1 MPDRFLTPL
10 TARAHASSYLTAL
23 FVILVLCSPTQVAA
37 DLTVKPA
44 IKDLTMTGY
53 TRCYK
58 SVTLSAE
65 VSGKALRV
73 NYKTGDVIG
82 DKPFIEIDP
91 TFINLSIET
100 NGLQISQVDR
110 RIQSMESSVHFLNN
124 TLKRVKALRKT
135 QNVTEVQYDEAA
147 SRFNE
152 AYHELEAL
160 KLERKMLTLA
170 KKRLNEEKDRHT
182 VYGFK
187 GGRVTALL
195 IEEGE
200 SIQPGMPLAEISDY
214 STLVVPFSLS
224 GEEVTAFKNLPSPFS
239 GMLDESP
246 VTAVIHVINPRFDE
260 NTRKLNIELAIR
272 DYNGDRRGG
281 LKFTTRIKV
290 RTDGVLIP
298 RKAVKNRF
306 GNPKVTLKQTGEQ
319 VPVMILG
326 ENGDHLIA
334 ALNDRLSPGTV
345 LLPADPSGSG
355 DE

>member
-1 MPDRFLTPL
+1 MSDRFLPRL
-10 TARAHASSYLTAL
+10 TALAHAPSCLTAL
-23 FVILVLCSPTQVAA
+23 FVILILCSPTLAGE

-53 TRCYK
+53 TRCHK
-58 SVTLSAE
+58 AVTLSAE
-65 VSGKALRV
+65 VPGKALRV

-91 TFINLSIET
+91 TFITLSIET
-100 NGLQISQVDR
+100 NALQISQIDR
-110 RIQSMESSVHFLNN
+110 RLRSMESSVHFLNN
-124 TLKRVKALRKT
+124 TLKRVKALRQT

-152 AYHELEAL
+152 AFHELEAL
-160 KLERKMLTLA
+160 KLEKKMLNLA
-170 KKRLNEEKDRHT
+170 KKRLNEELARHT

-224 GEEVTAFKNLPSPFS
+224 GEEVTAFKNLPEPFE
-239 GMLDESP
+239 GMLDETP
-246 VTAVIHVINPRFDE
+246 VKAAIHVINPRFDE
-260 NTRKLNIELAIR
+260 NTRKLNIELAVR

-290 RTDGVLIP
+290 RTDGILIP
-298 RKAVKNRF
+298 KQAVRNRF
-306 GNPKVTLKQTGEQ
+306 GNPKVTLKTTGKQ
-319 VPVMILG
+319 IPVMILG

-334 ALNDRLSPGTV
+334 AIHDQLSPGT
-345 LLPADPSGSG
+345 LLVAAEHPGSG